1 MQDIDCWESKFQSC
15 EYSDKLLN
23 LIIEL
28 NKKAKVPVNLSEI
41 KKACHVARE
50 YHGDQKRKSG
60 DPYYSHPLIVAYLF
74 AKYVAENTPKYYTTD
89 LIIIAILHDT
99 IEDTTLTY
107 EMIVEIFSEVIA
119 EGVKDLTR
127 LNNEIKTTAA
137 DTVNHLFE
145 QYKFDILNI
154 KIFDRLHNI
163 RTISAMKPEKARKII
178 QETLVHF
185 VLVASRLQLHEI
197 SEELEILCLEASL
210 SFMDA
215 RQLLLDDSE
224 ISLEDSDLIFFLIS
238 QNEITQKQN
247 LKLLE

>member
-1 MQDIDCWESKFQSC
+1 
-15 EYSDKLLN
+15 
-23 LIIEL
+23 
-28 NKKAKVPVNLSEI
+28 
-41 KKACHVARE
+41 
-50 YHGDQKRKSG
+50 
-60 DPYYSHPLIVAYLF
+60 
-74 AKYVAENTPKYYTTD
+74 
-89 LIIIAILHDT
+89 
-99 IEDTTLTY
+99 
-107 EMIVEIFSEVIA
+107 MIVEIFSEVIA